1 MKIKSKKV
9 RALLINTRNANAFT
23 GAKGF
28 KSLVNLADSLSLQ
41 LSEKNKIDDENPV
54 KIRPSDILFASTGTI
69 GENFLRIRLNI
80 AFQN

>member
-9 RALLINTRNANAFT
+9 RALLVNTRNANAFT

-28 KSLVNLADSLSLQ
+28 KSLVNLADSLSVQ

-54 KIRPSDILFASTGTI
+54 KLDLQIFYLHLL
-69 GENFLRIRLNI
+69 ELLVKNFLRIRSNI